1 MFMVW
6 RGWGA
11 AVPFIA
17 AFIHIAVQIAAEG
30 ISGDPGY
37 SSSHAW
43 IMIFSMALAAAA
55 IWIIGSRLERKP
67 GQIVIDKE
75 SGQEFEL
82 KSKNDLF
89 WIPFKWWAIPLVI
102 LGALAATA

>member
-1 MFMVW
+1 MIMVW
-6 RGWGA
+6 RGWGV

-17 AFIHIAVQIAAEG
+17 AFIHIAVLLAVET

-37 SSSHAW
+37 SSTHGW
-43 IMIFSMALAAAA
+43 VLMVSMALAATAV
-55 IWIIGSRLERKP
+55 WMIGSRMERKP

-89 WIPFKWWAIPLVI
+89 WIPFKWWAIVLVI
-102 LGALAATA
+102 LGALAASV